1 MTTSPQGKI
10 DSVKIVEEIREE
22 VTRRRE
28 AGDLTPEDVEL
39 LLESRLKE
47 SIAKAR
53 IDDRVAARLLRES
66 QDWNIDTDYQIRTL
80 RPGPEGVAV
89 RFAKSVI
96 RPFVRLYTDHILK
109 RQSQLNLALW
119 YVLYDSVRRGTALEL
134 EVRKLRK
141 EVQDLKDRR

>member
-1 MTTSPQGKI
+1 MTTPAEKI

-53 IDDRVAARLLRES
+53 IDEKVAARLLRES
-66 QDWNIDTDYQIRTL
+66 QDWNIDTDYEIRTG
-80 RPGPEGVAV
+80 RPGPEGVAI
-89 RFAKSVI
+89 RFAKAVV

-109 RQSQLNLALW
+109 RQGQLNLALW
-119 YVLYDSVRRGTALEL
+119 YVLRDSVRHGAALEM
-134 EVRKLRK
+134 EVRRLRK

>member
-89 RFAKSVI
+89 RFAKSALI
-96 RPFVRLYTDHILK
+96 AQLTDP
-109 RQSQLNLALW
+109 SYSPSA
-119 YVLYDSVRRGTALEL
+119 G
-134 EVRKLRK
+134 
-141 EVQDLKDRR
+141 

>member
-1 MTTSPQGKI
+1 MTPEGRTS
-10 DSVKIVEEIREE
+10 SAKIVDEIREE
-22 VTRRRE
+22 VARRRE
-28 AGDLTPEDVEL
+28 AGDLTPEDVEA

-53 IDDRVAARLLRES
+53 IDERVAARLLRES
-66 QDWNIDTDYQIRTL
+66 QDWNIDTDYEIRTQ
-80 RPGPEGVAV
+80 RPGPGGVAI
-89 RFAKSVI
+89 RFAKALI

-109 RQSQLNLALW
+109 RQGQLNLALW
-119 YVLYDSVRRGTALEL
+119 YVLYDSVRQGAALEM